1 MIGERLQ
8 ELRKDRKMS
17 QYELADIIGVSHYTV
32 SSYECNRSD
41 PDDKIKIIIAKLFDV
56 SVDYLIGLI
65 VEPLSFE
72 RNKNIINIPQDFT
85 FEDVKD
91 LKDFM
96 LFLKYK
102 KKMNKTTN

>member
-65 VEPLSFE
+65 DEPLSFE

-85 FEDVKD
+85 CEDVKNLRD
-91 LKDFM
+91 YM

-102 KKMNKTTN
+102 KKMNKITN